1 MKAAFAVRGVI
12 PPVAVSRCEVKE
24 EVAVASFSCRYSS
37 HVSLYSVSSHS
48 PCGEERQIESNQVR
62 YEEVR

>member
-24 EVAVASFSCRYSS
+24 EVALASFSCQYSS
-37 HVSLYSVSSHS
+37 HVSLYSLSSYS
-48 PCGEERQIESNQVR
+48 LYGEER
-62 YEEVR
+62 